1 MRLSKIKLA
10 GFKSFV
16 DPTTIH
22 LPSNLVGIVGPNGC
36 GKSNTIDAVRWVM
49 GESSA
54 KHLRGDSMEDVI
66 FNGSS
71 SRKPVGQ
78 ASIEL
83 VFDNSE
89 GTLGGQ
95 YAEYSEI
102 SVKRQV
108 TRDGQSHYFLNGT
121 RCRRKDITDIFLG
134 TGLGPRSYAIIE
146 QGMISRL
153 IEAKPEELRVYLEE
167 AAGISRYKERRRET
181 ETRIR
186 HTRENID
193 RLDDLREEIEKQI
206 NHLQRQANTAERY
219 KTLKDEERRT
229 RAELL
234 ALRLREMDGD
244 AQQRERG
251 LREEETRL
259 EGVIAE
265 LRHLESLLEKNREG
279 HVEANEAFNG
289 VQGRFYGLGSDI
301 SRVEQSIQHAR
312 ELRERQGRELQQAEA
327 GLKET
332 LEHIELDRGRLR
344 ELDAELETLAPQHEA
359 GEQARQAA
367 NEALSAAE
375 QAMSEWQ
382 GRWEDFNQRAVEPA
396 QTAQVERTRIEHL
409 ERQIQHLHTR
419 LERLQQERGQLSGEA
434 LRGEMDQLSAQAAEA
449 HQAAE
454 KLQGSLT
461 ETLDAIQAARE
472 ASRERTGQLDDLRRR
487 IQTQA
492 GRLSSLEA
500 LQQAALGK
508 GEKSVVQWLAGQGLA
523 DAPRL
528 AERLQVES
536 GWERAVEAVLGQY
549 LEAVCVN
556 DLDGV
561 AQVLDGLTHGD
572 LLVLDTGV
580 AGGGAQAP
588 GARWLAE
595 RAQGPAPLA
604 DLLRGVRTAN
614 DLGEALALRPRLGP
628 GESVITPEGVWLGR
642 AWLRV
647 ARDPDEHSGVLG
659 REQEIKALSAELAQL
674 NGQQEQL
681 QGALEQERDRL
692 RELEARREELQVS
705 VNRSHRAAADLDAQ
719 LSNRRTRLEQVEG
732 RFARINDEIA
742 EIEAT
747 HQRDAEALQAATNRR
762 NEAVS
767 RMEALARERETLS
780 AERDALR
787 ESLDAARREAQ
798 SRRDALH
805 QIDLRVQTLRS
816 TRDSTAQGLAR
827 MEAQAGQFNERL
839 ESLRSAM
846 QDGDAPIRELSSELE
861 TLLARRVEV
870 ERALAEARAR
880 VQGIEAEM
888 REHDQ
893 RRMAV
898 ERQAEEIRANL
909 EGLRM
914 AWQEINVR
922 RQTLREQLA
931 ETPFTAEAL
940 LEAMEEGAT
949 VAAWQEKVETLA
961 QRIQRL
967 GPINL
972 AAIDEFKEQ
981 SQRKEYLDAQHAD
994 LMEAL
999 ETLENA
1005 IQKID
1010 RETRQRFRDTFER
1023 VNGRLQEMFPR
1034 LFGGGQAHL
1043 EMTGDDLL
1051 STGVAVMARPPGK
1064 RLSTIH
1070 LMSGGEKAL
1079 TAVALVFAIFELN
1092 PAPFCMLDEVD
1103 APLDEANVGRFC
1115 TLVKD
1120 MSERVQF
1127 IFITHNKTTME
1138 LADQLV
1144 GVTMREPGVSR
1155 LVAVDVDEA
1164 AQMATG

>member
-604 DLLRGVRTAN
+604 DLLRGVRIAN

>member
-22 LPSNLVGIVGPNGC
+22 LSSSLVGVVGPNGC
-36 GKSNTIDAVRWVM
+36 GKSNVIDAVRWVM

-78 ASIEL
+78 AFIEL

-108 TRDGQSHYFLNGT
+108 SRDGQSQYFLNGT

-193 RLDDLREEIEKQI
+193 RLDDLRDEIEKQI

-219 KTLKDEERRT
+219 KGLKEEERRA

-234 ALRLREMDGD
+234 VLRLRDMDGD

-259 EGVIAE
+259 EGVVAE
-265 LRHLESLLEKNREG
+265 LRRLEAAIEKNRAL
-279 HVEANEAFNG
+279 HVEANEAFNE
-289 VQGRFYGLGSDI
+289 VQGRFYALGSDI

-312 ELRERQGRELQQAEA
+312 ELRERQTRELHQAEA
-327 GLKET
+327 GLKEVR
-332 LEHIELDRGRLR
+332 EHIELDRSRLQELDR
-344 ELDAELETLAPQHEA
+344 ELEALEPQH
-359 GEQARQAA
+359 R
-367 NEALSAAE
+367 AAE
-375 QAMSEWQ
+375 EARRTANDALGAAEHAMSEWQ
-382 GRWEDFNQRAVEPA
+382 GRWEAFNQRAAEPA
-396 QTAQVERTRIEHL
+396 QTAQVERTRMEHL
-409 ERQIQHLHTR
+409 ERQIQHLQSR

-434 LRGEMDQLSAQAAEA
+434 LRSEMAQLAAQAAEA

-454 KLQGSLT
+454 ARQAELT
-461 ETLDAIQAARE
+461 DTLDAIQSARE
-472 ASRERTGQLDDLRRR
+472 SGRARTGQLDELRRG
-487 IQTQA
+487 IQTRA

-508 GEKSVVQWLAGQGLA
+508 GEKAVVQWLEGQGLA
-523 DAPRL
+523 EAPRL
-528 AERLQVES
+528 AEQLSVES
-536 GWERAVEAVLGQY
+536 GWERAVEAVLGRY
-549 LEAVCVN
+549 LEAVCVD

-561 AQVLDGLTHGD
+561 AGVLESLTHGD
-572 LLVLDTGV
+572 LLVLDTR
-580 AGGGAQAP
+580 AGGEGADEAAGGLLMQ
-588 GARWLAE
+588 RVT
-595 RAQGPAPLA
+595 GPKPLA
-604 DLLRGVRTAN
+604 DLLRGVRTAR
-614 DLGEALALRPRLGP
+614 DLGEALTMRTRLAP
-628 GESVITPEGVWLGR
+628 GESVITPEGVWLSR

-659 REQEIKALSAELAQL
+659 REQEIKGLQAELADL
-674 NGQQEQL
+674 NREQTQL
-681 QGALEQERDRL
+681 QEGLEEDRGRV

-705 VNRSHRAAADLDAQ
+705 VNRAHRTAADLDAQ
-719 LSNRRTRLEQVEG
+719 LSNRRTRLEQMEG
-732 RFARINDEIA
+732 RFSSINDEIA
-742 EIEAT
+742 EIEAA
-747 HQRDAEALQAATNRR
+747 HERDAEALQQATNRR
-762 NEAVS
+762 NEAMAL
-767 RMEALARERETLS
+767 METLAREREALT
-780 AERDALR
+780 AERDGVGERLQGAR
-787 ESLDAARREAQ
+787 QDAQ
-798 SRRDALH
+798 GRRDALH
-805 QIDLRVQTLRS
+805 EIDLRVQTLKS
-816 TRDSTAQGLAR
+816 TRESTALGLSR
-827 MEAQAGQFNERL
+827 METQAAQLDERL
-839 ESLRSAM
+839 KVLHTAM
-846 QDGDAPIRELSSELE
+846 QDGDGPIRERSAELE
-861 TLLARRVEV
+861 SLLARRVDV
-870 ERALAEARAR
+870 ERSLADARAR

-893 RRMAV
+893 RRVAV
-898 ERQAEEIRANL
+898 ERQAEEIRADL
-909 EGLRM
+909 DGLRM

-931 ETPFTAEAL
+931 ETPFSAEEL

-949 VAAWQEKVETLA
+949 VAAWQEKVENLG
-961 QRIQRL
+961 QRLQRL

-1023 VNGRLQEMFPR
+1023 VNGRMQEMFPR

-1115 TLVKD
+1115 DLVKD
-1120 MSERVQF
+1120 MSGRVQF

-1138 LADQLV
+1138 LADHLV

>member
-36 GKSNTIDAVRWVM
+36 GKSNVIDAVRWVM

-181 ETRIR
+181 ENRIR
-186 HTRENID
+186 HTRENIE
-193 RLDDLREEIEKQI
+193 RLDDLREEIDKQI

-219 KTLKDEERRT
+219 KTLKEEERRA

-234 ALRLREMDGD
+234 ALRLRDMDGD
-244 AQQRERG
+244 AIGRERG

-265 LRHLESLLEKNREG
+265 LRHLEAAIEKDREQL
-279 HVEANEAFNG
+279 VEANESFNE

-312 ELRERQGRELQQAEA
+312 ELRERQTRELNQAEA

-332 LEHIELDRGRLR
+332 REHIELDQARLQQLDR
-344 ELDAELETLAPQHEA
+344 ELESLNPQHREA
-359 GEQARQAA
+359 DDARQAA
-367 NEALSAAE
+367 NDALGAAE
-375 QAMSEWQ
+375 QAMSGWQ
-382 GRWEDFNQRAVEPA
+382 GRWEDFTHRAAEPA

-409 ERQIQHLHTR
+409 ERQIQHLHSR
-419 LERLQQERGQLSGEA
+419 LERLQQERGQLSGDA
-434 LRGEMDQLSAQAAEA
+434 LKGEMQQLSMQAAEA
-449 HQAAE
+449 QQAAE
-454 KLQGSLT
+454 KLQAELT
-461 ETLDAIQAARE
+461 ETLDAIQSARE
-472 ASRERTGQLDDLRRR
+472 SGRSRTAQLDELRRR

-508 GEKSVVQWLAGQGLA
+508 GEKSVVQWLEGQGLG
-523 DAPRL
+523 DMPRL
-528 AERLQVES
+528 GEQLEVTS

-549 LEAVCVN
+549 LEAVCVD

-561 AQVLDGLTHGD
+561 AGVLDSLSHGD
-572 LLVLDTGV
+572 LLALDLR
-580 AGGGAQAP
+580 AGGG
-588 GARWLAE
+588 GSEDGEWLA
-595 RAQGPAPLA
+595 RHVQGPQPLA
-604 DLLRGVRTAN
+604 DLLRGVRTAQ
-614 DLGEALALRPRLGP
+614 DLNQALSIRARLGP
-628 GESVITPEGVWLGR
+628 GESVITPDGIWLGR
-642 AWLRV
+642 SWLRV

-659 REQEIKALSAELAQL
+659 REHEIRALQTELAAL
-674 NGQQEQL
+674 NGEQEALQQ
-681 QGALEQERDRL
+681 ALEQDRDRV
-692 RELEARREELQVS
+692 RELEARREELQVA

-719 LSNRRTRLEQVEG
+719 LSNRRTRLEQVEN
-732 RFARINDEIA
+732 RFARITDEVS
-742 EIEAT
+742 EIEAA
-747 HQRDAEALQAATNRR
+747 HQRDAEALQAATNAR
-762 NEAVS
+762 NEAVA
-767 RMEALARERETLS
+767 RMEILAQEREQLV
-780 AERDALR
+780 AERDGLR
-787 ESLDAARREAQ
+787 ERLEAARREAQ
-798 SRRDALH
+798 QRRDALH
-805 QIDLRVQTLRS
+805 QIDLRVQTLKS
-816 TRDSTAQGLAR
+816 TRESTAQGLAR
-827 MEAQAGQFNERL
+827 MEAQARQYNERL
-839 ESLRSAM
+839 EALQAAM
-846 QDGDAPIRELSSELE
+846 QDGDAPIRELCAELE

-880 VQGIEAEM
+880 VQGIEAQM
-888 REHDQ
+888 RENDQ
-893 RRMAV
+893 RRIAV
-898 ERQAEEIRANL
+898 ERQAEEFRANL
-909 EGLRM
+909 DGLRM

-931 ETPFTAEAL
+931 ETPFSAEEL
-940 LEAMEEGAT
+940 LAAMEEGAT
-949 VAAWQEKVETLA
+949 VAAWQEKVESIA

-1079 TAVALVFAIFELN
+1079 TAVAMVFAIFELN

-1115 TLVKD
+1115 NLVKD
-1120 MSERVQF
+1120 MSSRVQF

-1138 LADQLV
+1138 LADHLV
-1144 GVTMREPGVSR
+1144 GVTMREAGVSR

>member
-16 DPTTIH
+16 DPTTIRF
-22 LPSNLVGIVGPNGC
+22 PSSLVGIVGPNGC
-36 GKSNTIDAVRWVM
+36 GKSNVIDAVRWVM

-78 ASIEL
+78 AFIEL

-108 TRDGQSHYFLNGT
+108 SRDGQSQYFLNGT

-186 HTRENID
+186 HTRENIE
-193 RLDDLREEIEKQI
+193 RLDDLREEIEKHI

-219 KTLKDEERRT
+219 KTLKEEERRS

-234 ALRLREMDGD
+234 ALRLREMDSD
-244 AQQRERG
+244 AAGRERG

-259 EGVIAE
+259 QGVIAE
-265 LRHLESLLEKNREG
+265 LRHLEAAIEKNREQL
-279 HVEANEAFNG
+279 VEANEAFNE
-289 VQGRFYGLGSDI
+289 VQGRYYGLGSDI

-312 ELRERQGRELQQAEA
+312 ELRERQTRELQQAEA
-327 GLKET
+327 GLRET
-332 LEHIELDRGRLR
+332 REHMELDGNRLR
-344 ELDAELETLAPQHEA
+344 DLDRELEALLPRHREA
-359 GEQARQAA
+359 DEARQAA
-367 NEALSAAE
+367 QDALGAAE

-382 GRWEDFNQRAVEPA
+382 GRWEDFNQRAAEPA
-396 QTAQVERTRIEHL
+396 QTAQVERTRMEHL
-409 ERQIQHLHTR
+409 ERQIQHLQTR
-419 LERLQQERGQLSGEA
+419 LERLQAERGQLSSEA
-434 LRGEMDQLSAQAAEA
+434 LRTEMEALTAQAAEA
-449 HQAAE
+449 HQSAE
-454 KLQGSLT
+454 QQQAELT
-461 ETLDAIQAARE
+461 RTLDAIREARE
-472 ASRERTGQLDDLRRR
+472 SARSRSSQLDELRRA
-487 IQTQA
+487 IQTRA

-508 GEKSVVQWLAGQGLA
+508 GEQSVVQWLEGQGLA

-528 AERLQVES
+528 AEQLQVEP

-561 AQVLDGLTHGD
+561 AGVLDSLTHGD
-572 LLVLDTGV
+572 LLALDV
-580 AGGGAQAP
+580 SAEGAASGEGDRLIGRVRGP
-588 GARWLAE
+588 G
-595 RAQGPAPLA
+595 PVA
-604 DLLRGVRTAN
+604 DLLAGVRTAQN
-614 DLGEALALRPRLGP
+614 LPQALAMRSGLGP

-659 REQEIKALSAELAQL
+659 REQEIKSLHDELARL
-674 NGQQEQL
+674 NSEQETQQK
-681 QGALEQERDRL
+681 ALEADRATVA
-692 RELEARREELQVS
+692 ELEARREELQVL
-705 VNRSHRAAADLDAQ
+705 VNRAHRAAADLDAQ
-719 LSNRRTRLEQVEG
+719 LSNRRTRLEQVES
-732 RFARINDEIA
+732 RFARINEEIS
-742 EIEAT
+742 EIEAA
-747 HQRDAEALQAATNRR
+747 HGRDAEALQAATNAR
-762 NEAVS
+762 NEAVA
-767 RMEALARERETLS
+767 RMETLAREREGLT
-780 AERDALR
+780 AERDGLR
-787 ESLDAARREAQ
+787 EQLDAARREAQ
-798 SRRDALH
+798 ARRDALH
-805 QIDLRVQTLRS
+805 EIDLRLQTLRS
-816 TRDSTAQGLAR
+816 TRESTAHSLAR
-827 MEAQAGQFNERL
+827 MEAQAAQFTERL
-839 ESLRSAM
+839 DGLNAAM
-846 QDGDAPIRELSSELE
+846 QDGDAPIRELSTELE
-861 TLLARRVEV
+861 DLLARRVEV

-880 VQGIEAEM
+880 VQGIESEM

-893 RRMAV
+893 RRVAV

-909 EGLRM
+909 DGLRM

-922 RQTLREQLA
+922 RQTIREQLA

-940 LEAMEEGAT
+940 LEGLEEDAT
-949 VAAWQEKVETLA
+949 VAAWQEKVESLA

-972 AAIDEFKEQ
+972 AAIDEFREQ

-1010 RETRQRFRDTFER
+1010 KETRQRFRDTFER
-1023 VNGRLQEMFPR
+1023 VNGRLGEMFPR

-1115 TLVKD
+1115 NLVKE

-1144 GVTMREPGVSR
+1144 GVTMREAGVSR

-1164 AQMATG
+1164 AQMAAG

>member
-153 IEAKPEELRVYLEE
+153 IEARPEELRVYLEE

-181 ETRIR
+181 ENRIR

-234 ALRLREMDGD
+234 ALRLRDMDGD

-279 HVEANEAFNG
+279 HVEANEAFNE

-312 ELRERQGRELQQAEA
+312 ELRERQARELQQAEA

-344 ELDAELETLAPQHEA
+344 ELDAELEMLAPQHEA

-367 NEALSAAE
+367 HDALGAAE

-382 GRWEDFNQRAVEPA
+382 GRWEDFNQRAMEPA

-409 ERQIQHLHTR
+409 ERQIQHLHMR

-434 LRGEMDQLSAQAAEA
+434 LRGEMEQLSAQAGEA
-449 HQAAE
+449 HQDAE
-454 KLQGSLT
+454 KLQANLT

-523 DAPRL
+523 EAPRL
-528 AERLQVES
+528 GEELEVET

-549 LEAVCVN
+549 LEAVCVR

-561 AQVLDGLTHGD
+561 AQVLDSLTHGD
-572 LLVLDTGV
+572 LLVLDTGAEAAAP
-580 AGGGAQAP
+580 AGGE
-588 GARWLAE
+588 ARWLAD
-595 RAQGPAPLA
+595 RTRGPAPLGE
-604 DLLRGVRTAN
+604 LLRGVRTAN
-614 DLGEALALRPRLGP
+614 DLNEALSLRVRLGP

-642 AWLRV
+642 SWLRV
-647 ARDPDEHSGVLG
+647 ARDPDEHAGVLG
-659 REQEIKALSAELAQL
+659 REQEIKALSAELAGL
-674 NGQQEQL
+674 GQEQEQL
-681 QGALEQERDRL
+681 QQALEQERDRL

-705 VNRSHRAAADLDAQ
+705 VNRTHRAAADLDAQ
-719 LSNRRTRLEQVEG
+719 ISNRRTRLEQVEG

-767 RMEALARERETLS
+767 RMETLAREREALT
-780 AERDALR
+780 AERDGLR

-798 SRRDALH
+798 SRRDVLH

-827 MEAQAGQFNERL
+827 MDAQAAQFNERL

-846 QDGDAPIRELSSELE
+846 QDGDAPIRELSTELE

-909 EGLRM
+909 DGLRM

-949 VAAWQEKVETLA
+949 VAVWQEKVETLA

-981 SQRKEYLDAQHAD
+981 SQRKAYLDAQHAD

-1023 VNGRLQEMFPR
+1023 VNARLQEMFPR